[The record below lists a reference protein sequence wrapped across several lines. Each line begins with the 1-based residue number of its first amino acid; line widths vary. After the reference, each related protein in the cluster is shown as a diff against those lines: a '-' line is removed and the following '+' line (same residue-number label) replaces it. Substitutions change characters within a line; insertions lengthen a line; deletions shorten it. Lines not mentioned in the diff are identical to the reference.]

1 MPFITTFLY
10 SQFFVTPPAP
20 TASFGGKTV
29 IVTGSNTGLGY
40 EAALHIARLGAKKL
54 ILAVRTASKGD
65 EARRHIL
72 RETGREADSVEVW
85 ILDMARSS
93 SVKAFATRAQSLERL
108 DVLIANAGISPE
120 GFELSPDDNEMSA
133 QVNVISTFLLSFL
146 LLPQL
151 QQTSRKHD
159 VKTHLEIVSSELY
172 QIAGKPSGTDLYE
185 SLNDEA
191 KFGSASQ
198 YSLTKL
204 VEVFVCRELAAKVSS
219 PIVTVVNPGL
229 CVSEIGRNMKG
240 INSMMR
246 TALSSIM
253 ARTTEVGSRCLVA
266 GACGG
271 EESHGQFMSDGANQE
286 VAAWLESEEGKTIQK
301 QVWDQTLEKLEQL
314 EPDLRKKAGL

>member
-20 TASFGGKTV
+20 AASFKGKTV

-40 EAALHIARLGAKKL
+40 EAALHIARLGAEKL

-72 RETGREADSVEVW
+72 RETVRKPESVEVW
-85 ILDMARSS
+85 ILDMSRSS
-93 SVKAFATRAQSLERL
+93 SVKAFASRAQNLERL

-120 GFELSPDDNEMSA
+120 RYELSPDDNEMSA

-146 LLPQL
+146 LLPLL
-151 QQTSRKHD
+151 QQTACKHD

-172 QIAGKPSGTDLYE
+172 QIAGRPSGTDLYE
-185 SLNDEA
+185 TLNDET
-191 KFGSASQ
+191 KFGGASQ
-198 YSLTKL
+198 YSMTKL
-204 VEVFVCRELAAKVSS
+204 VEVFVCRELAAKFSS
-219 PIVTVVNPGL
+219 PIITIVNPGL
-229 CVSEIGRNMKG
+229 CVSEIGRDLKG
-240 INSMMR
+240 VSLMFR
-246 TALSSIM
+246 SALASIM

-266 GACGG
+266 GACCG

-286 VAAWLESEEGKTIQK
+286 VAAWLDSEEGKTSRK
-301 QVWDQTLEKLEQL
+301 QVWEQTLKKLEEY